1 MVHFAARPRY
11 KPVAE
16 PDPGPKLATMPR
28 KDFSQIA
35 LDVVRQ
41 ATRQEPPKPAPK
53 PQKQA
58 APKVTKGA
66 AKKSV
71 RKRG

>member
-1 MVHFAARPRY
+1 M
-11 KPVAE
+11 
-16 PDPGPKLATMPR
+16 TR

-41 ATRQEPPKPAPK
+41 ATGEAPKQPPK
-53 PQKQA
+53 PQKEA

-66 AKKSV
+66 AKKQA
-71 RKRG
+71 KKPDPA